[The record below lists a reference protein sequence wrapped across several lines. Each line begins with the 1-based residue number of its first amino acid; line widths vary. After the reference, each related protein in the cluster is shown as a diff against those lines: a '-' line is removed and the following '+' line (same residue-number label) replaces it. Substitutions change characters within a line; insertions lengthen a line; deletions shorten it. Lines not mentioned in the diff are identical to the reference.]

1 MPYAIELSQRQSA
14 RTIEQAIRHRAP
26 IIIEPRIWPAEH
38 RLTAQL
44 EPPAEPGEA
53 QNRELILSFER
64 PEPPANLGEPAEG
77 PAIEA
82 AAPTTTL
89 ADLAPLIGSY
99 CDAALHLGEQLY
111 LFSTDVV
118 AAEADESGRLRM
130 RITRPEVLQVAQRRR
145 FRRIELAHSAQVD
158 LAWAHEDN
166 PRMGGVAWLC
176 NVSGEGMAC
185 RTEERVADTLWIGE
199 QVLAEFSLVP
209 GSHER
214 FKLEGL
220 LVSKSPNRDTGKV
233 VLGIQFTTEGLQQG
247 TAESL
252 RLLRQRLVPRYAQ
265 PAGSRRGGSL

>member
-1 MPYAIELSQRQSA
+1 MPYAIELSHRQSA
-14 RTIEQAIRHRAP
+14 RTIEQAIRHQAP

-38 RLTAQL
+38 RLIAQL
-44 EPPAEPGEA
+44 EPPTEPGEA
-53 QNRELILSFER
+53 QNRELILSFDR
-64 PEPPANLGEPAEG
+64 PPSAPELDGAGDG

-82 AAPTTTL
+82 PASATTL

-118 AAEADESGRLRM
+118 AAEADENGRLRM
-130 RITRPEVLQVAQRRR
+130 RITRPDILQVAQRRR

-176 NVSGEGMAC
+176 NISGEGMAC

-199 QVLAEFSLVP
+199 QVIAEFSLVP

-214 FKLEGL
+214 FRLEGL
-220 LVSKSPNRDTGKV
+220 LVSKSPNKETGKV
-233 VLGIQFTTEGLQQG
+233 VLGIQFTSEGLQQG

-265 PAGSRRGGSL
+265 PAGSRKGGSL